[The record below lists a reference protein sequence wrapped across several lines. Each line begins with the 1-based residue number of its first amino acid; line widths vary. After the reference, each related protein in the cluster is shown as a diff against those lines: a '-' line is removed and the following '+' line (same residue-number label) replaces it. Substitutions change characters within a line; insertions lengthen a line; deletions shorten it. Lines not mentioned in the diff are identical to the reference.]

1 MNLDIVTF
9 CFLFFHFEPQYGA
22 ADCSPKPSVG
32 PCKEN
37 LSISTFQPTDE
48 FPRENFT
55 FNCSLP
61 SIVQGF
67 YMRLFKG
74 RDKEAICTLYR
85 DNGQNGTENK
95 SEFCEPIYL
104 GDKVSFRLWNLK
116 SHHSDTY
123 TCCLESLSP
132 VFNCC
137 KAGEKHLY
145 IQESAA
151 AAEEPCFFSALTSW
165 ILIGFTAFSTG
176 ACIFWLTLFCFRNE
190 VCRRVSSSHDY
201 NNEYMS
207 MAAVKST

>member
-1 MNLDIVTF
+1 MGIETTLFRRVNH
-9 CFLFFHFEPQYGA
+9 FLSCACCPFL
-22 ADCSPKPSVG
+22 SP
-32 PCKEN
+32 EN

-145 IQESAA
+145 IQGKLKCLLACLLACHVSPATSLNPGKMPFLHDRA
-151 AAEEPCFFSALTSW
+151 QAPALHAEGPNFSAGLSDRAEN
-165 ILIGFTAFSTG
+165 IPA
-176 ACIFWLTLFCFRNE
+176 
-190 VCRRVSSSHDY
+190 
-201 NNEYMS
+201 
-207 MAAVKST
+207 

>member
-1 MNLDIVTF
+1 MASVTKS
-9 CFLFFHFEPQYGA
+9 LGMPPGGLV
-22 ADCSPKPSVG
+22 DNPP
-32 PCKEN
+32 EN

-145 IQESAA
+145 IQELKHQLCMRKVPTSVPASLTELKISLPDKQCQCCEASASSPPQQGWARWTEDLAQCQA
-151 AAEEPCFFSALTSW
+151 ASHSALIRKS
-165 ILIGFTAFSTG
+165 AFSKMDG
-176 ACIFWLTLFCFRNE
+176 
-190 VCRRVSSSHDY
+190 
-201 NNEYMS
+201 
-207 MAAVKST
+207 